1 MLERTAP
8 STRELAEIT
17 TRTDARD
24 YLAHA
29 TKQARAHDDYDVI
42 VDIDAHVHE
51 GSFWA
56 EICGYIESDMLKQMA
71 DGMMQGARSG
81 HALLNIPTGVGF
93 QAVSGR
99 IPHQQA
105 QLEEVEAGQGHGF
118 AQRMRRSMD
127 AMGIDYQVV
136 FPSAMLLLGMHPMSD
151 VEYHLANAFN
161 RWIIE
166 RIIPDEPRLL
176 CLLYL
181 PFQSPELCVELVEK
195 YADVPGVIGFSVS
208 CVRNNP
214 VYHPSYMKL
223 YRAVEATG
231 KPLVFHTAYN
241 WTDPS
246 FAQLNRFG
254 AMHALSFSHYNLIH
268 LTNWLFNGLPDRF
281 PNLKLMWVEGGL
293 AWIPY
298 LMQRLDHEV
307 LMRPSEA
314 PGLKRR
320 PSEYIREMY
329 FTSQPLER
337 SDMKLLQATMEAI
350 NAETQLLFASDW
362 PHWDFD
368 PPSAITTLPFLGDQ
382 AKRNILGLNAAR
394 LFNLPL
400 KRMRPRVEDVLASR
414 GNLVV

>member
-1 MLERTAP
+1 
-8 STRELAEIT
+8 
-17 TRTDARD
+17 
-24 YLAHA
+24 
-29 TKQARAHDDYDVI
+29 
-42 VDIDAHVHE
+42 
-51 GSFWA
+51 
-56 EICGYIESDMLKQMA
+56 
-71 DGMMQGARSG
+71 
-81 HALLNIPTGVGF
+81 
-93 QAVSGR
+93 
-99 IPHQQA
+99 
-105 QLEEVEAGQGHGF
+105 
-118 AQRMRRSMD
+118 
-127 AMGIDYQVV
+127 MGIDYQVV
-136 FPSAMLLLGMHPMSD
+136 FPSGMLLLGMHPMHD
-151 VEYHLANAFN
+151 VEYHVSNAFN

-181 PFQSPELCVELVEK
+181 PFQSPELCVQLVEK
-195 YADVPGVIGFSVS
+195 YAHIPGVIGFTVS
-208 CVRNNP
+208 GVRNNP
-214 VYHPSYMKL
+214 VYHPPYMKL
-223 YRAVEATG
+223 YRAIEATG

-254 AMHALSFSHYNLIH
+254 AMHALSFSHYCLIH

-314 PGLKRR
+314 PGLKRL

-337 SDMKLLQATMEAI
+337 SNMKMLQATMETI

-368 PPSAITTLPFLGDQ
+368 PPSAITTLPFLNDTGQAQHPRPQRGKAVQSAGQARAAACRGRAGVARQPGELSRCLTQADDRPGSVGDVV
-382 AKRNILGLNAAR
+382 RRRGAAGAR
-394 LFNLPL
+394 E
-400 KRMRPRVEDVLASR
+400 R
-414 GNLVV
+414 